1 MRTTLNFPDNII
13 TEAKM
18 RAVRENT
25 TLTGLLVEGLKM
37 RLDTGRTPRDL
48 PVSGAAGG
56 LKPGITW
63 EGLHRG
69 GEGGEHYR

>member
-25 TLTGLLVEGLKM
+25 TLTGLLVEGL
-37 RLDTGRTPRDL
+37 RLRLEKGRRSREL
-48 PVSGAAGG
+48 PVSGAEGG
-56 LKPGITW
+56 LKPGVTW

-69 GEGGEHYR
+69 GDGGEHYR